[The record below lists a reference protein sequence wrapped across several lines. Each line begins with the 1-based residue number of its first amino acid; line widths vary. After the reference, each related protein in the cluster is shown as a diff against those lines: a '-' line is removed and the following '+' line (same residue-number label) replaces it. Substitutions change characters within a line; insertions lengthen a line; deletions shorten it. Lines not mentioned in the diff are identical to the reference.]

1 MRLQNRVIRRSATRG
16 GYGEIAVGEAVAE
29 AAAAADVTRPPSS
42 SSSSTLLYDHNKNSI
57 TMEKAGAY

>member
-1 MRLQNRVIRRSATRG
+1 MRLQNRVSRRSATRG

-42 SSSSTLLYDHNKNSI
+42 SSSTLLYDHNKNSI